1 MKKKLISAM
10 LCMAMTAS
18 MILTGCGGGNNSTP
32 SDTSKNEATNPT
44 QDDGTEEVTLT
55 LGIWPEDTLTD
66 DIKVYE
72 GKGSECNMCAG
83 LL

>member
-66 DIKVYE
+66 DIKVFE
-72 GKGSECNMCAG
+72 GYVETM
-83 LL
+83 